1 MSQLPLRSALIG
13 AGDAIVFHMQAWGKI
28 PQAEIVAIVEA
39 RFDSHKGMLEASLEP
54 LKSGRMDQRFVNL
67 RCSALQA
74 IQPFAEP

>member
-54 LKSGRMDQRFVNL
+54 LK
-67 RCSALQA
+67 
-74 IQPFAEP
+74 